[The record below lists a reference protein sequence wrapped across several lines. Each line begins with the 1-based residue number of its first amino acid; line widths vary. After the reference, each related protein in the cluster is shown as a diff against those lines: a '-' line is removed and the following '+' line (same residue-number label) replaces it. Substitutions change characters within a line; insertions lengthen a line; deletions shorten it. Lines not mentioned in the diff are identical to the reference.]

1 MMPISGPTLAPV
13 TTAELQAARPSG
25 PAESGFAGMLGGV
38 VGQAE
43 GLETQAESQ
52 VTQLANGTGD
62 IAKTM
67 LTLQEATLAVGL
79 LAQVRDR
86 VVSAYQSLMSEA
98 V

>member
-1 MMPISGPTLAPV
+1 MMPISGPTLAPM
-13 TTAELQAARPSG
+13 TPADMQSARPSTS
-25 PAESGFAGMLGGV
+25 AEPGFAGMLGGV
-38 VGQAE
+38 VSQAE

-52 VTQLANGTGD
+52 VSQLATGGGD

-67 LTLQEATLAVGL
+67 LTLQEASLSVGL

>member
-13 TTAELQAARPSG
+13 TTADLTAARPSG
-25 PAESGFAGMLGGV
+25 PAEPGFAGMLGGV
-38 VGQAE
+38 IGQAE

-52 VTQLANGTGD
+52 VSQLATGGGD

-67 LTLQEATLAVGL
+67 LTLQEATLAVGF

-86 VVSAYQSLMSEA
+86 VVSAYQSLMSE
-98 V
+98 VV

>member
-1 MMPISGPTLAPV
+1 MMPISGPALAPM
-13 TTAELQAARPSG
+13 TPADMQAARPSTSTE
-25 PAESGFAGMLGGV
+25 PGFAGMLGGV
-38 VGQAE
+38 VSQAE
-43 GLETQAESQ
+43 GMESQAESQ
-52 VTQLANGTGD
+52 VTELANGTGD

-67 LTLQEATLAVGL
+67 LTLQEATLSVGL